1 MPSLEWYIVG
11 DFFHDIA
18 CHVIMQQPTITVT
31 ALTTASNTP
40 AMRWCAYPGERLL
53 KRVQQEVNGK
63 LLPESWEK
71 PWLVV
76 EIY

>member
-1 MPSLEWYIVG
+1 MPNLERYLVG

-18 CHVIMQQPTITVT
+18 CHVVMQQPTITVN
-31 ALTTASNTP
+31 AGVLASDSP

-63 LLPESWEK
+63 LL
-71 PWLVV
+71 L
-76 EIY
+76 

>member
-1 MPSLEWYIVG
+1 MPNLEWYLVG

-18 CHVIMQQPTITVT
+18 CHVVLTQPTLTVT
-31 ALTTASNTP
+31 GGTAASDAP

-63 LLPESWEK
+63 
-71 PWLVV
+71 
-76 EIY
+76 